1 MNIIKLY
8 MMQNILYFF
17 VLLRQKYIMNQNRYA
32 SRRLYHQCDKV
43 FQPAHFRQLCAI
55 TFFGGLRKNFLKK
68 NFKKFFPVTFHA
80 AFQACQRSAAGKN
93 PGRQACGTGACRP
106 GSRPVPD
113 KSVQKRAA
121 RRLPFDDQCIP
132 GPGRIWSGPHGGR
145 HPRHAPDHAGNA
157 PAKKP

>member
-32 SRRLYHQCDKV
+32 YNYLYHQCDKV

-68 NFKKFFPVTFHA
+68 ISKNFLLWLFPAVPQADATPDDILGPPLDLLKHTSEIFPNDPQRAQYQA
-80 AFQACQRSAAGKN
+80 AKAQGHDHQRCIARHIH
-93 PGRQACGTGACRP
+93 P
-106 GSRPVPD
+106 PD
-113 KSVQKRAA
+113 
-121 RRLPFDDQCIP
+121 
-132 GPGRIWSGPHGGR
+132 
-145 HPRHAPDHAGNA
+145 
-157 PAKKP
+157 

>member
-32 SRRLYHQCDKV
+32 YNYLYHQCDKV

-68 NFKKFFPVTFHA
+68 ISKNFF
-80 AFQACQRSAAGKN
+80 
-93 PGRQACGTGACRP
+93 
-106 GSRPVPD
+106 
-113 KSVQKRAA
+113 
-121 RRLPFDDQCIP
+121 L
-132 GPGRIWSGPHGGR
+132 
-145 HPRHAPDHAGNA
+145 
-157 PAKKP
+157 

>member
-17 VLLRQKYIMNQNRYA
+17 VLLRQKYIVNQNRYA
-32 SRRLYHQCDKV
+32 SNHLYHQCDKV

-68 NFKKFFPVTFHA
+68 IQKIFSCDLSPCFPGLSA
-80 AFQACQRSAAGKN
+80 PCRRQKSEKASAAQALAAQD
-93 PGRQACGTGACRP
+93 PGLCRTKAYKKGQP
-106 GSRPVPD
+106 EGCPLTISVSPVRDGSGV
-113 KSVQKRAA
+113 
-121 RRLPFDDQCIP
+121 
-132 GPGRIWSGPHGGR
+132 GPMVGG
-145 HPRHAPDHAGNA
+145 HPRHVPDHAGNA